1 MKKIFLIFVLFAI
14 LAAPVFSA
22 IGAAS
27 LSVDARRGWAWFFT
41 NDQSQNFS
49 VWEAQLVAHL
59 EAQGLEYNR
68 QRLDSNATRRAKIDA
83 IREALRGATDEQIT
97 AALTA
102 LGLN

>member
-1 MKKIFLIFVLFAI
+1 MRKIFLISVLLAI

-27 LSVDARRGWAWFFT
+27 LSADARRGWAWYFT
-41 NDQSQNFS
+41 NDHTQNFS

-59 EAQGLEYNR
+59 ETQGLEYNK
-68 QRLDSNATRRAKIDA
+68 QRLESNAARKAKIDS
-83 IREALRGATDEQIT
+83 IREALRGATDEQIN
-97 AALTA
+97 AALAA